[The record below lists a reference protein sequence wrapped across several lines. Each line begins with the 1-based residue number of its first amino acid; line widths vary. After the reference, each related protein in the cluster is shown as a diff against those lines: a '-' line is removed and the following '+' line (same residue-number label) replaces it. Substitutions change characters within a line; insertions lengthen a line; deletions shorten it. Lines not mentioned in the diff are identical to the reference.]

1 MQKSDILIVDDELGI
16 RELLSDILLDEGY
29 SVKVAED
36 AAEARKLRLES
47 RPSMVLLDI
56 WMPDCDGITLLK
68 EWSRDGL
75 LDMPVVMMSGHGTI
89 ETAVEATKIGALDY
103 LEKPITHEKL
113 LNAVKTALKYSE
125 LQAAGSFTFDKLG
138 NSASIQQL
146 RRDLAAV
153 DAGQKGNV
161 MLTGECGSPF
171 EVVARYFQKAD
182 RPWVH
187 PEKREDWLDPSQDW
201 YKRAHRGVL
210 YIGNIVHLDREA
222 QDAIW
227 ASISRNDAIEC
238 RIVSAC
244 SKPLQDIVQDE
255 TFNKD
260 LFNVLAGHL
269 VPIPPLRSQLDD
281 LVHLIN
287 QIRTRLVESRQ
298 IGMVNF
304 KNGAIET
311 LKQYTWPGNLE
322 QLEIVVKNLAL
333 CAKEQ
338 SVDAPEVIHV
348 LDQFRNSYTNNSG
361 GFDFNMRLRD
371 LREEVER
378 RYFEYHI
385 RQENNNMSRV
395 AERVGL
401 ERTHLYRKLKQLGI
415 QFSKRQSR
423 E

>member
-187 PEKREDWLDPSQDW
+187 P
-201 YKRAHRGVL
+201 
-210 YIGNIVHLDREA
+210 
-222 QDAIW
+222 
-227 ASISRNDAIEC
+227 
-238 RIVSAC
+238 
-244 SKPLQDIVQDE
+244 
-255 TFNKD
+255 
-260 LFNVLAGHL
+260 
-269 VPIPPLRSQLDD
+269 
-281 LVHLIN
+281 
-287 QIRTRLVESRQ
+287 
-298 IGMVNF
+298 
-304 KNGAIET
+304 
-311 LKQYTWPGNLE
+311 
-322 QLEIVVKNLAL
+322 
-333 CAKEQ
+333 
-338 SVDAPEVIHV
+338 
-348 LDQFRNSYTNNSG
+348 
-361 GFDFNMRLRD
+361 
-371 LREEVER
+371 
-378 RYFEYHI
+378 
-385 RQENNNMSRV
+385 
-395 AERVGL
+395 
-401 ERTHLYRKLKQLGI
+401 
-415 QFSKRQSR
+415 
-423 E
+423 